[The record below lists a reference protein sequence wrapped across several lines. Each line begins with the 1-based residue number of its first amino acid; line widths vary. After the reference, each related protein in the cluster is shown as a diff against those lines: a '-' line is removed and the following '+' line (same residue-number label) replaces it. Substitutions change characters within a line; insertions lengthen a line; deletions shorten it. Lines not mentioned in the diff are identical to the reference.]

1 MNPNINQLQGRKN
14 QLMRKIIVF
23 NSISLDGYY
32 AGLNGDISW
41 LIHDPE
47 VEQAAHQ
54 RMNPDSILFGRST
67 YQMFEGYWP
76 HVTADS
82 NAPQGAK
89 AMAEEL
95 NQMTKIVFSTTLK
108 EVSWIN
114 SRLFSGNLAGEIR
127 ALKAGTG
134 GDITIFGSGSIV
146 RQLAGEGLIDEYLLS
161 LTPVILGAGQ
171 GLFEGNGGKL
181 TLLDQ
186 QSFPSGMILL
196 HYGIAEG

>member
-1 MNPNINQLQGRKN
+1 
-14 QLMRKIIVF
+14 MRKIIVF

-32 AGLNGDISW
+32 SGLNGDISW

-54 RMNPDSILFGRST
+54 RMNPDSIVFGSST
-67 YQMFEGYWP
+67 YRMFESYWP
-76 HVTADS
+76 HVAADS

-89 AMAEEL
+89 TMAEEL

-108 EVSWIN
+108 EVTWVN

-127 ALKAGTG
+127 ELKAGAG

-146 RQLAGEGLIDEYLLS
+146 RQLAREGLIDEYLLS
-161 LTPVILGAGQ
+161 LTPVVLGAGQ
-171 GLFEGNGGKL
+171 GLFEGNEARL
-181 TLLDQ
+181 ELLDQ
-186 QSFPSGMILL
+186 QTFSSGIILL
-196 HYGIAEG
+196 NYGIAEG